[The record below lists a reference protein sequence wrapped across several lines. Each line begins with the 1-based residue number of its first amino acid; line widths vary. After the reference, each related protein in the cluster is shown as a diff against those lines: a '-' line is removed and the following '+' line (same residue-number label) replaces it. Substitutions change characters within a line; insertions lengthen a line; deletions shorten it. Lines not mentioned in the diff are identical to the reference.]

1 MRCTVSEQVQTL
13 TGTAY
18 TTCIT
23 CSVHPESAQT
33 QHRLPNTLTFCLV
46 KAAILNIDSH
56 AFACFD
62 PSQIQCFTTHIQH
75 ILLQ

>member
-18 TTCIT
+18 TTCIA

-33 QHRLPNTLTFCLV
+33 QHKLLNTPTFCLV
-46 KAAILNIDSH
+46 KAAILNIARLCLFRPITDIMFHH
-56 AFACFD
+56 AYIA
-62 PSQIQCFTTHIQH
+62 H
-75 ILLQ
+75 LLQ